1 MYAPTKQEIYLKT
14 KKQSMK
20 SIISGAVIATA
31 MVVCFS
37 VNVKAKSVGHV
48 TTVAVSDTG
57 KMSKDKMSKMD
68 GKSQSKMQ
76 SDKMT
81 KKSSSSK
88 MQDDKMSKKKM
99 SKDTGKM

>member
-1 MYAPTKQEIYLKT
+1 
-14 KKQSMK
+14 MK

-48 TTVAVSDTG
+48 AVVAVSDTG
-57 KMSKDKMSKMD
+57 KMSKDKMGKMD
-68 GKSQSKMQ
+68 A
-76 SDKMT
+76 
-81 KKSSSSK
+81 KKPSK
-88 MQDDKMSKKKM
+88 MQDDKMSKKSPSKMQDDKMGKKKM